1 MLQPVIA
8 NVTCFALAFA
18 LMTGHVGWAAAEPP
32 RDVSMVQLIA
42 DPARYDGQAIRLI
55 GYLHLQFEGDAVYL
69 HQEDF
74 RRAIIQNSIAI
85 SLTETQRRAAARLNK
100 GYVLVEGRFRAG
112 AGGHL
117 GLLQGSVEDVSR
129 LGGWTVDR
137 TRQARPGEHKAA
149 P

>member
-1 MLQPVIA
+1 MKS
-8 NVTCFALAFA
+8 FALAFV
-18 LMTGHVGWAAAEPP
+18 LSIGSMGWATAEQP

-42 DPARYDGQAIRLI
+42 DPARFDGQAIRLI

-85 SLTETQRRAAARLNK
+85 SLTETQRRAAGKLNK
-100 GYVLVEGRFRAG
+100 GYVLVEGKFRAG
-112 AGGHL
+112 AAGHL
-117 GLLQGSVEDVSR
+117 ALWQGGVEDVSR
-129 LGGWTVDR
+129 MSAWMVDR
-137 TRQARPGEHKAA
+137 TRPARSGKSKTA